1 MKATYESIKNVL
13 ALLRNNMNYYRK
25 KGKINLGRPC
35 RKDTFPCFNL
45 TNIQINNPTESRTK
59 NYLTS
64 HHNSIIQGKTLS
76 VTCPVRL

>member
-35 RKDTFPCFNL
+35 RKDTFPFFDL
-45 TNIQINNPTESRTK
+45 TIEINNTTESRIK

-64 HHNSIIQGKTLS
+64 HHNSIIEGKALS